1 MSAFDNLPRVSILPH
16 IVLIDKA
23 VKDTD
28 PRKVDLLVGAYRDEN
43 SLPYVLPV
51 VKRVEQVLAQR
62 INKGLD
68 NHNYSAPDGLSGFSA
83 EVARITLG
91 EDCQAFQEGRLVCS
105 QPSGNCSGLRV
116 TFEVL
121 KQILPTNYVYASD
134 PTWLTIDSIVE
145 KSGFQLMHYRY
156 WDEANKCLDFVGL
169 TQDLEAAP
177 RGSVVIFQPA
187 AHNPT
192 GVDPTQEQWKI
203 IAKIVQ
209 SRDLMTVFDS
219 CYQGF
224 VSGDLDQD
232 AWPMRHFASLG
243 MEMIINQSF
252 SKTLGL
258 YGERVASFLMI
269 VNDKSIIPRLKVTIF
284 NCLTGLTGPGAA
296 YGAKIAREVFSSLEL
311 ESEWRDSVRSM
322 TSRIKEN
329 RRKLRDRLEQLN
341 GCPGSWS
348 HITRQNGM
356 FSYTGLTPKQC
367 AFLAVEKKVYI
378 YPSGRAN
385 LGGLTDRD
393 LEYVAQSFHEA
404 QQIQE

>member
-1 MSAFDNLPRVSILPH
+1 MSALDNLPKVSILSH

-28 PRKVDLLVGAYRDEN
+28 PSKDDLLIGVY
-43 SLPYVLPV
+43 L
-51 VKRVEQVLAQR
+51 KQVLAQR
-62 INKGLD
+62 INNGLD
-68 NHNYSAPDGLSGFSA
+68 NHNYTALDGLSGYS
-83 EVARITLG
+83 EGVARITLG
-91 EDCQAFQEGRLVCS
+91 EDHQALQEECCCLSKPQITVTVFEWPLRSSNGSCP
-105 QPSGNCSGLRV
+105 PSMFISVIPRGLPLIACLSG
-116 TFEVL
+116 
-121 KQILPTNYVYASD
+121 SH
-134 PTWLTIDSIVE
+134 
-145 KSGFQLMHYRY
+145 LMHYRY

-192 GVDPTQEQWKI
+192 EVDPTQEQWQI
-203 IAKIVQ
+203 IARIVQ

-243 MEMIINQSF
+243 MEMIITQSF

-258 YGERVASFLMI
+258 YGKGSRISLWS
-269 VNDKSIIPRLKVTIF
+269 SIIPRLKVTIF

-329 RRKLRDRLEQLN
+329 PRKLRDRLEQLN
-341 GCPGSWS
+341 GCPGLWS

>member
-1 MSAFDNLPRVSILPH
+1 ML
-16 IVLIDKA
+16 
-23 VKDTD
+23 
-28 PRKVDLLVGAYRDEN
+28 
-43 SLPYVLPV
+43 
-51 VKRVEQVLAQR
+51 
-62 INKGLD
+62 
-68 NHNYSAPDGLSGFSA
+68 
-83 EVARITLG
+83 
-91 EDCQAFQEGRLVCS
+91 
-105 QPSGNCSGLRV
+105 
-116 TFEVL
+116 
-121 KQILPTNYVYASD
+121 
-134 PTWLTIDSIVE
+134 E
-145 KSGFQLMHYRY
+145 KSGSHLMHYRY

-192 GVDPTQEQWKI
+192 EVDPTQEQWQI
-203 IAKIVQ
+203 IARIVQ

-243 MEMIINQSF
+243 MEMIITQSF

-258 YGERVASFLMI
+258 YGKGSRISLWS
-269 VNDKSIIPRLKVTIF
+269 SIIPRLKVTIF

-329 RRKLRDRLEQLN
+329 PRKLRDRLEQLN
-341 GCPGSWS
+341 GCPGLWS